1 LNSHILNIE
10 SINESQSMNTRRTY
24 NLGRRAETAAETRQR
39 LVEAT
44 AALHHERGISAVSL
58 RDVAERAGVSVG
70 TAYHHFPTYL
80 DAIRACAAH
89 TAATLPLPPETVF
102 EGIDDVEE
110 RVRLFVHELCVWYER
125 QPWFERIRAERSLY
139 PPVEESMTCVERGI
153 EQLARVAARCTGD
166 EARTIAALADIA
178 VFTYLRRAGMP
189 AARVPG
195 RMAEAILAWLRPR
208 TKTRRS
214 S

>member
-1 LNSHILNIE
+1 MTKRS
-10 SINESQSMNTRRTY
+10 Y
-24 NLGRRAETAAETRQR
+24 NLGRRAESAGETRQR

-89 TAATLPLPPETVF
+89 TAVTSPLPPESILD
-102 EGIDDVEE
+102 GIRGVDE
-110 RVRLFVHELCVWYER
+110 RVLALVRELCQWYER
-125 QPWFERIRAERSLY
+125 QPWLERIRAERSLY
-139 PPVEESMTCVERGI
+139 PPVEESMTYVERGI
-153 EQLARVAARCTGD
+153 EQLVRSAARCTPD
-166 EARTIAALADIA
+166 EARTIAALIDIA
-178 VFTYLRRAGMP
+178 VYTALRRGGMP

-195 RMAEAILAWLRPR
+195 RIAEAVLAWLRST
-208 TKTRRS
+208 TKKRRS

>member
-1 LNSHILNIE
+1 MSTKR
-10 SINESQSMNTRRTY
+10 SY

-80 DAIRACAAH
+80 EAVRACAVH
-89 TAATLPLPPETVF
+89 TAATSPLPEDSIFDGVD
-102 EGIDDVEE
+102 GVDE
-110 RVRLFVHELCVWYER
+110 RVIVLMRALCAWYDR
-125 QPWFERIRAERSLY
+125 HPWFEHIRAERSLY
-139 PPVEESMTCVERGI
+139 PPVEESMTHIERAI
-153 EQLARVAARCTGD
+153 EQLARSAARCTAD
-166 EARTIAALADIA
+166 EARTIAALADVA
-178 VFTYLRRAGMP
+178 VFTALRRAGMP

-195 RMAEAILAWLRPR
+195 RMADAVLAWLQSRNKGR
-208 TKTRRS
+208 RRS
-214 S
+214 